1 MVQVAKKRKKTALQ
15 KAYSKEVSR
24 VKQAMKRLANRGYI
38 VESPSFK
45 DKPRTRDL
53 ERLKSIKTQQLIEKS
68 QFIVPET
75 GEVVSGLW
83 GQKYENVRRSQ
94 KAAKTRE
101 HKKRHSTGI
110 PPRAAPRIIQGFLS
124 NIPYGKP
131 EIFQHFHIWIRELIA
146 MNGGGD
152 EGEDKVAQMLLEGQ
166 DNIAISNYN
175 LYDENERVAY
185 MRELERFL
193 PANSYSMYNQYA
205 ELRDSIE
212 ESEEEGWN
220 VNWM

>member
-1 MVQVAKKRKKTALQ
+1 MAKKRKKKTALQ

-24 VKQAMKRLANRGYI
+24 IKQAMKRLANRGYI
-38 VESPSFK
+38 VESPNFK
-45 DKPRTRDL
+45 EKPRTRDL
-53 ERLKSIKTQQLIEKS
+53 ERLKQIKTQQLIEKS
-68 QFIVPET
+68 EFIVPET

-101 HKKRHSTGI
+101 RKKREGAGI
-110 PPRAAPRIIQGFLS
+110 PPRAAPRIIQGFLD

-131 EIFQHFHIWIRELIA
+131 EILQHFHVWIRELIA

-152 EGEDKVAQMLLEGQ
+152 IGEDKVAQMLLEGQ
-166 DNIAISNYN
+166 DNTPISNYN
-175 LYDENERVAY
+175 LYHENERVAY
-185 MRELERFL
+185 MREMERFL
-193 PANSYSMYNQYA
+193 PLNSYSMYNQYE

-220 VNWM
+220 INWL